1 MIRYRVLSLAFGA
14 ALLPASA
21 AQTPLS
27 LPDAVRLALE
37 RHPSLEAAAA
47 QGKAAESRIG
57 QARAGFLPRVTYNES
72 FQTSN
77 NPVFAFGTLL
87 TQRRFAESD
96 FRIDALNN
104 PGFVNNFQSQLQVEQ
119 ILYDFGGVKAQ
130 VRAAELGKR
139 LTGEGER
146 AVRLRRAVE
155 VAGRYHGANLAAESI
170 AVAVAAVK
178 SAEADLARAEA
189 VRAAG
194 MSTDADVL
202 SIRVHLA
209 ARQEEV
215 IRRNYDL
222 DVARAALNEALG
234 VPLDTAYQLTTP
246 LAVADTAAAANE
258 EMEKEARAARPEV
271 RQAEL
276 GRQIAESQREA
287 ARAARL
293 PQIVARGMFE
303 ADRGRF
309 VTQAGA
315 NWFFGAG
322 LRWNLF
328 TGNADKRKVE
338 EASHAI
344 AAASAREREAAGGV
358 ELHVRQARAAVL
370 SAAERLKVAD
380 ASIAQAEESL
390 RITRNRYEAG
400 LATVSDLLR
409 NETALLEAK
418 TRRLAAVHDQRVAAI
433 VLEFAKGT
441 LTGDSNVLQ

>member
-1 MIRYRVLSLAFGA
+1 MFIA
-14 ALLPASA
+14 AAIIAPVA
-21 AQTPLS
+21 AQPALS
-27 LPDAVRLALE
+27 LPEAVRLALE
-37 RHPSLEAAAA
+37 KHPSLEAAAA
-47 QGKAAESRIG
+47 QGKAAATRID
-57 QARAGFLPRVTYNES
+57 QARAGLLPRVTYSES

-87 TQRRFAESD
+87 TQRRFAESN
-96 FRIDALNN
+96 FRLDALNN

-119 ILYDFGGVKAQ
+119 ILYDFGGVRAQ
-130 VRAAELGKR
+130 VRSAELGKQM
-139 LTGEGER
+139 TGEQER
-146 AVRLRRAVE
+146 AARLRRAVE
-155 VAGRYHGANLAAESI
+155 VARAYHGATLTAESR
-170 AVAVAAVK
+170 AVADAAVK

-189 VRAAG
+189 VRDAG

-215 IRRNYDL
+215 IRRRYDL
-222 DVARAALNEALG
+222 EVARAALNEALG
-234 VPLDTAYQLTTP
+234 VPLDTVYSLTTP
-246 LAVADTAAAANE
+246 LAVASVVVGEAAE
-258 EMEKEARAARPEV
+258 VEGEAKSARPEI
-271 RQAEL
+271 REAEI
-276 GRQIAESQREA
+276 GRQMAESQRDA
-287 ARAARL
+287 ARSARL

-328 TGNADKRKVE
+328 SGNADKRKVE
-338 EASHAI
+338 ETAHAI

-358 ELHVRQARAAVL
+358 ALQVRQARAALL
-370 SAAERLKVAD
+370 SAEERLKVAD
-380 ASIAQAEESL
+380 ASIAAAEESL
-390 RITRNRYEAG
+390 RIMRNRYEAG

-409 NETALLEAK
+409 NETALLEVR
-418 TRRLAAVHDQRVAAI
+418 TRRLAAIHDQRVAAI
-433 VLEFAKGT
+433 LLEYAKGT

>member
-1 MIRYRVLSLAFGA
+1 MSRNWILVLA
-14 ALLPASA
+14 LPAA
-21 AQTPLS
+21 AVAQTALT
-27 LPDAVRLALE
+27 LPDAVRMALE
-37 RHPSLEAAAA
+37 KHPSLEAAAA
-47 QGKAAESRIG
+47 QGKAAETRIG
-57 QARAGFLPRVTYNES
+57 QAKAGMLPRVTYNES

-87 TQRRFAESD
+87 TQRRFAESN
-96 FRIDALNN
+96 FAIDSLNK

-119 ILYDFGGVKAQ
+119 LLYDFGGLKAQ
-130 VRAAELGKR
+130 VRAAELGKKMSD
-139 LTGEGER
+139 EEER
-146 AVRLRRAVE
+146 ALRLRRAVE

-170 AVAVAAVK
+170 AVAEAAVK

-189 VRAAG
+189 VRDAG

-202 SIRVHLA
+202 TIRVHLA
-209 ARQEEV
+209 GRQEDL
-215 IRRNYDL
+215 IRRKYDL
-222 DVARAALNEALG
+222 DVALAALNEALG
-234 VPLDTAYQLTTP
+234 MPLDTAWQLATP
-246 LAVADTAAAANE
+246 LTVAPDPVAGADAE
-258 EMEKEARAARPEV
+258 LEARTSRPEL
-271 RQAEL
+271 RQAEI
-276 GRQIAESQREA
+276 GFHVAESQRDA

-328 TGNADKRKVE
+328 TGNADKRRVE
-338 EASHAI
+338 EASHAMVAATARRKE
-344 AAASAREREAAGGV
+344 AAAGIA
-358 ELHVRQARAAVL
+358 LHVRRARSAVL
-370 SAAERLKVAD
+370 SAGERVKVAD

-390 RITRNRYEAG
+390 RIMRNRYQAG

-409 NETALLEAK
+409 NETALLDAR
-418 TRRLAAVHDQRVAAI
+418 TRRLAAVHDQRVASIA
-433 VLEFAKGT
+433 LEYAKGT